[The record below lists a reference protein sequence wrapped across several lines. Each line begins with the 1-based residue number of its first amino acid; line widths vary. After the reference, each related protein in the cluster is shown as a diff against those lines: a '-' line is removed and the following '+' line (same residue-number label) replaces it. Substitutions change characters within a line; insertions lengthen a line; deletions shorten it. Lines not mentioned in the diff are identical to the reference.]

1 MWPWG
6 WQCTVQCLAW
16 YTLTTRLQFL
26 WQCKQCSIR
35 ILVLITPP
43 SSEPS
48 RISIEWAGQEPLQ
61 PHNIARPADWA
72 QLRALASSP
81 CRGRAVRHLHVTAI
95 ADTPESR
102 LPLILAKM
110 EFGTVNAKSYLFHL
124 KACAYYFFIIRH
136 IIISACICQFE
147 RVGHH
152 HRSLKYEII
161 IPSFVRWCPLLL
173 ILLMIC
179 PW

>member
-1 MWPWG
+1 M
-6 WQCTVQCLAW
+6 
-16 YTLTTRLQFL
+16 
-26 WQCKQCSIR
+26 
-35 ILVLITPP
+35 
-43 SSEPS
+43 
-48 RISIEWAGQEPLQ
+48 
-61 PHNIARPADWA
+61 
-72 QLRALASSP
+72 
-81 CRGRAVRHLHVTAI
+81 RHLHVTAI

-124 KACAYYFFIIRH
+124 KACAHYFFIIRH

-161 IPSFVRWCPLLL
+161 IPSCEMVSPTFDPLDDVPLVGRADVQDAPQAVVVVGEGAGPGQPL
-173 ILLMIC
+173 QQSVVTLNTIIRSTCKHLYQ
-179 PW
+179 